1 MNGVSAR
8 ITAVHRCLY
17 EFARDRGPGFARL
30 KTGEYHAGG
39 PVPTT
44 GDFVLLD
51 WREADES
58 RILKTL
64 PRKTYFSR
72 RDPSSSG
79 HGEQVVAANFDYVF
93 SLQPLDRGFN
103 PRGLERYL
111 TLALPSGAVPAVLLT
126 KADKAE
132 NCSARIRAAEKLAAG
147 TGVFAVSAKT
157 GYGID
162 RLSGYLKPGKTI
174 VFLGASGVGKS
185 SLINAL
191 ADGEV
196 METGGIR
203 EKDGRGRHTTTR
215 RQLILLK
222 NGVMAI
228 DMPGMREPDMW
239 EVSDGLRQSF
249 SDIEQY
255 LDRCGFSDC
264 RHQGEPGCAVAG
276 AIRSGELSPERWEA
290 YRQLSAEARFADD
303 KAGYLREKQ
312 QWSKEIAK
320 FQKRKRESDYRYAPC
335 NESFT
340 CAVCGAAV
348 SPEDAGSRHRNHCP
362 RCLSSVHV
370 DNRPGDRASP
380 CNGIMD
386 PIGVWVRKDGE
397 WAIIHRCRSCAA
409 LSSNRI
415 AADGNP
421 TLLMSIAMKPL
432 ASPPFPFWQPGQE
445 SGR

>member
-1 MNGVSAR
+1 MPTDRRGVRNPADVPLFGWRSKGKYFSCISLANGVPAR

-72 RDPSSSG
+72 RGPSSSG

-228 DMPGMREPDMW
+228 DMPGMRELGMW
-239 EVSDGLRQSF
+239 KVSDGLRQSF

-264 RHQGEPGCAVAG
+264 RHQGEPGCAVGRSHPQRGAFSRTLGGLPAAQRGGTVRRRQGGLPAG
-276 AIRSGELSPERWEA
+276 
-290 YRQLSAEARFADD
+290 
-303 KAGYLREKQ
+303 K
-312 QWSKEIAK
+312 
-320 FQKRKRESDYRYAPC
+320 
-335 NESFT
+335 
-340 CAVCGAAV
+340 AAV
-348 SPEDAGSRHRNHCP
+348 EQ
-362 RCLSSVHV
+362 
-370 DNRPGDRASP
+370 GDREIPEAQT
-380 CNGIMD
+380 
-386 PIGVWVRKDGE
+386 GVRLPVR
-397 WAIIHRCRSCAA
+397 
-409 LSSNRI
+409 
-415 AADGNP
+415 
-421 TLLMSIAMKPL
+421 PL
-432 ASPPFPFWQPGQE
+432 
-445 SGR
+445 